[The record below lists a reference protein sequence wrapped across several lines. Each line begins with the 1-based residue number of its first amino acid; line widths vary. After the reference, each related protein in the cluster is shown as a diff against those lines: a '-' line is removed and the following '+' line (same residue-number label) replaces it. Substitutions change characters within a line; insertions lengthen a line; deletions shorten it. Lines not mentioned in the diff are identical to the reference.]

1 MTNQSPVEFATSK
14 KIGLFLGPIF
24 CLIILNLPQFS
35 ALSPEAQRVIAIA
48 VWMLTWWI
56 SEAVNLAVTAL
67 LPIVLFPLFQI
78 NRVDETTQ
86 AYGDTIIFLFMG
98 GFMIALAMEKW
109 NLHLRI
115 ALNIVRLT
123 GTNADGII
131 LGFML
136 ATGFLS
142 MWISNTATT
151 VMMLPIAN
159 SVIGLL
165 ANSEE
170 LDKKGFSNFSLSMM
184 LGIAYAASIGGIGT
198 LIGTPPN
205 IVFASNIKKMYGYEV
220 TFFQWFMVGFP
231 FAVLL
236 LLCTYWLMVKWIYPN
251 RLKTFKG
258 SEDLIQNELHKLG
271 KMTQPE
277 KLTLIIFVTTALLW
291 IFRQFINLQLDY
303 FKLGLQLDDTM
314 IAMIAAIAL
323 FITPINFRRGEFLL
337 SWKDTKNLSWG
348 ILLLFGGGIALA
360 NALAKTGIIK
370 KIGASVAGFE
380 GLDHFM
386 IMALLVTLVVFM
398 TEVMSNVALVAVIV
412 PVIAGIA
419 VGLGEN
425 PLWLTVPI
433 TIGAS
438 CAFMLPMATPPNAIV
453 FSSGY
458 VKVSQMV
465 KLGFIMNIL
474 SIIILV
480 IFAQT
485 LLPYFFDIEIGKL
498 PDWVKVK

>member
-1 MTNQSPVEFATSK
+1 MTTQTPAEYALTK
-14 KIGLFLGPIF
+14 KIGLFLGPAIF
-24 CLIILNLPQFS
+24 LLILNLPQFS
-35 ALSPEAQRVIAIA
+35 GLSPEAQRVIAVA
-48 VWMLTWWI
+48 AWMLTWWI
-56 SEAVNLAVTAL
+56 SEAVNLAVTAF
-67 LPIVLFPLFQI
+67 LPIILFPMLQV
-78 NRVDETTQ
+78 NKMDETTQ
-86 AYGDTIIFLFMG
+86 AYGDTIVFLFMG
-98 GFMIALAMEKW
+98 GFIIALAMEKW

-123 GTNADGII
+123 GTNANGII

-165 ANSEE
+165 ANSED
-170 LDKKGFSNFSLSMM
+170 LDKKGFANFSLVMM
-184 LGIAYAASIGGIGT
+184 LGIAYAANIGGIGT

-220 TFFQWFMVGFP
+220 TFYQWFMVGFP
-231 FAVLL
+231 FALCLL
-236 LLCTYWLMVKWIYPN
+236 LLTYWVMVKWLYPN
-251 RLKTFKG
+251 RLSTFRD
-258 SEDLIQNELHKLG
+258 SEDLINQELRKLG
-271 KMTQPE
+271 KMTKSE
-277 KLTLIIFVTTALLW
+277 KLTLIIFVSTALLW
-291 IFRQFINLQLDY
+291 IFRQLINLQLTAWQINLQLD
-303 FKLGLQLDDTM
+303 DAM
-314 IAMIAAIAL
+314 IAMIAAIVL
-323 FITPINFRRGEFLL
+323 FTTPTNFAKGEFLL
-337 SWKDTKNLSWG
+337 SWKDTKNMSWG
-348 ILLLFGGGIALA
+348 ILMLFGGGIALA

-370 KIGASVAGFE
+370 KIGTSVAGLE
-380 GLDHFM
+380 GLDNFM
-386 IMALLVTLVVFM
+386 IMALLVALVVFM
-398 TEVMSNVALVAVIV
+398 TEVMSNVALIAVIV

-433 TIGAS
+433 TIAAS

-465 KLGFIMNIL
+465 RAGLVLNIL
-474 SIIILV
+474 SIIILIV
-480 IFAQT
+480 FAQT
-485 LLPYFFDIEIGKL
+485 LLPYFFGIEIGKL
-498 PDWVKVK
+498 PEWVKIK